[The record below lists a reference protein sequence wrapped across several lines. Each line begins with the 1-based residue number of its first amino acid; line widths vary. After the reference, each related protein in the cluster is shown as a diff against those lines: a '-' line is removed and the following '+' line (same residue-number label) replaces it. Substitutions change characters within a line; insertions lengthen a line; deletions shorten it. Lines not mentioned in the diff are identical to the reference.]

1 MSIELKETVLLV
13 AVFAA
18 IMFCL
23 VMSQRSKTKRNYKV
37 SLFCDIG
44 SMLLAVDQQW
54 LILNV
59 AWYTTVV
66 KGMLVGINTLGFIC
80 IAITAVATT
89 MEYRLTEV
97 QDTEPTETVGDDIKR
112 EG

>member
-1 MSIELKETVLLV
+1 MSIELKETVLVV

-37 SLFCDIG
+37 SLFWDIG

-80 IAITAVATT
+80 IAITAVAT

-97 QDTEPTETVGDDIKR
+97 QDTEPTETVGDVTKR
-112 EG
+112 EE

>member
-1 MSIELKETVLLV
+1 MSIELKETVLVV
-13 AVFAA
+13 AVFVAV
-18 IMFCL
+18 MFCL

-37 SLFCDIG
+37 SLFWDIG

-80 IAITAVATT
+80 IAITAVAT

-97 QDTEPTETVGDDIKR
+97 QDTEPTETVGDVTKR

>member
-1 MSIELKETVLLV
+1 MSIELKETVLVV

-18 IMFCL
+18 IIFCL
-23 VMSQRSKTKRNYKV
+23 VMSQRSKTKRSYKD
-37 SLFCDIG
+37 SLFWDIC
-44 SMLLAVDQQW
+44 SMLLVIDQNW
-54 LILNV
+54 IILNV

-66 KGMLVGINTLGFIC
+66 KGMLVGINTLGFIF
-80 IAITAVATT
+80 IAITAVAT

-97 QDTEPTETVGDDIKR
+97 QDTEPTETVGDVTKR

>member
-1 MSIELKETVLLV
+1 MSIELKETVLV
-13 AVFAA
+13 VTVFAA

-37 SLFCDIG
+37 SLFWDIG

-66 KGMLVGINTLGFIC
+66 KGMLVSINTLGFIC
-80 IAITAVATT
+80 IAITAVAT

-97 QDTEPTETVGDDIKR
+97 QDTEPTETVGDVTKR

>member
-1 MSIELKETVLLV
+1 MSIELKETVLVV
-13 AVFAA
+13 AVFVA

-37 SLFCDIG
+37 SLFWDIG

-80 IAITAVATT
+80 IAITAVAT

-97 QDTEPTETVGDDIKR
+97 QDTEPTETAGDDIKR

>member
-1 MSIELKETVLLV
+1 MSIELKETVLVV

-37 SLFCDIG
+37 SLFWDIG

-80 IAITAVATT
+80 IAITAVAT

-97 QDTEPTETVGDDIKR
+97 QDTEPTETVGGVTKR

>member
-1 MSIELKETVLLV
+1 MSIELKETVLVV
-13 AVFAA
+13 AVFAV

-37 SLFCDIG
+37 SLFWDIG

-80 IAITAVATT
+80 IAITAVAT

-97 QDTEPTETVGDDIKR
+97 QDTEPTKTVGDVTKR
-112 EG
+112 EE

>member
-1 MSIELKETVLLV
+1 MSIELKETVLVV

-18 IMFCL
+18 IIFCL
-23 VMSQRSKTKRNYKV
+23 VMSQRSKTKRSYKD
-37 SLFCDIG
+37 SLFWDIC
-44 SMLLAVDQQW
+44 SMLLVIDQNW
-54 LILNV
+54 IILNV

-66 KGMLVGINTLGFIC
+66 KCVLIGINTLGFIF
-80 IAITAVATT
+80 IAITAVAT

-97 QDTEPTETVGDDIKR
+97 QDTEPTETVGDVTKR

>member
-1 MSIELKETVLLV
+1 MSIELKDTVLVV

-23 VMSQRSKTKRNYKV
+23 VMSQRSKTKSNYKV
-37 SLFCDIG
+37 SLFWDIG
-44 SMLLAVDQQW
+44 SMLLVVDQQW

-80 IAITAVATT
+80 IAITAVAT

-97 QDTEPTETVGDDIKR
+97 QDTEPTETVGGVTKR

>member
-1 MSIELKETVLLV
+1 MSIELKETVLVVVVFV
-13 AVFAA
+13 AV
-18 IMFCL
+18 MFCQ
-23 VMSQRSKTKRNYKV
+23 VMSQRSKTKRNYKD
-37 SLFCDIG
+37 SLFWDIC
-44 SMLLAVDQQW
+44 SMLLAIDQNW
-54 LILNV
+54 IILNV

-80 IAITAVATT
+80 IAITAVAT

-97 QDTEPTETVGDDIKR
+97 QDIEPSETARDDIKR

>member
-1 MSIELKETVLLV
+1 MSIELKETVLVV
-13 AVFAA
+13 AVFVA

-37 SLFCDIG
+37 SLFWDIG

-80 IAITAVATT
+80 IAITAVAT

-97 QDTEPTETVGDDIKR
+97 QDTEPTETVGDVTKR

>member
-1 MSIELKETVLLV
+1 MSIELKETVLVV

-37 SLFCDIG
+37 SLFWDIG

-66 KGMLVGINTLGFIC
+66 KGMMVGINTLGFIC
-80 IAITAVATT
+80 IAITAVAT

-97 QDTEPTETVGDDIKR
+97 QDTEPTETVGGVTKR

>member
-1 MSIELKETVLLV
+1 MSIELKETVLVV

-23 VMSQRSKTKRNYKV
+23 VMSQRSKTKRNYTV
-37 SLFCDIG
+37 SLFWDIG

-80 IAITAVATT
+80 IAITAVAT

-97 QDTEPTETVGDDIKR
+97 QDTEPTETVGGVTKR

>member
-1 MSIELKETVLLV
+1 MSIELKETVLVV

-37 SLFCDIG
+37 SLFWDIS

-66 KGMLVGINTLGFIC
+66 KGILVGINTLGFIC
-80 IAITAVATT
+80 IAITAVTT

-97 QDTEPTETVGDDIKR
+97 QDTEPTKTVGGVTKR

>member
-1 MSIELKETVLLV
+1 MSIELKETVLVV
-13 AVFAA
+13 AVFVA

-37 SLFCDIG
+37 SLFWDIG

-80 IAITAVATT
+80 IAITAVAT

-97 QDTEPTETVGDDIKR
+97 QDTEPTETVGGVTKR

>member
-1 MSIELKETVLLV
+1 MSIELKDTVLVV
-13 AVFAA
+13 AVFVA
-18 IMFCL
+18 IMFCQ
-23 VMSQRSKTKRNYKV
+23 VMSQRSKTRRNYKD
-37 SLFCDIG
+37 SLFWDIC
-44 SMLLAVDQQW
+44 SMLLTVDQQW

-66 KGMLVGINTLGFIC
+66 KGVLVGINTLGFIC
-80 IAITAVATT
+80 IAITAAAT

-97 QDTEPTETVGDDIKR
+97 QDTEPTETVGGVTKR